1 MAISASTTRILREW
15 APLTDLF
22 NKLPTKIQ
30 NGIFTQEIQ
39 LTCVDVLSEFIAL
52 GTNVGVVYWYNR
64 KKKDLQRLRCENTN
78 SAITVIK
85 IISTVDYML
94 ACGNSAGNVNIFQ
107 VPKSHP
113 ENLPEKLKPKNKQVE
128 RYTVADMHKG
138 PVSALEWSKNGMKLF
153 SGDRNGLV
161 ILTELDF
168 YMHICKSVEVLNESY
183 EVVQLSYYQQNLLI
197 STTYRSIVCQREGK
211 WKVSQVG
218 KKDRKVLGKFG
229 GTFYNNGIR
238 PKDVILYCTR
248 PGLRIWQ
255 SDVQGNVQQTLL
267 FKEIL
272 CKDYPEVSLINPISH
287 HLKRLKPVKDASFGT
302 LLLFQDEL
310 LVTHGAGVVYIL
322 NPKELTIL
330 HTVSNLRGI
339 LCVACN
345 KDEIFILEE
354 DRSLIRLAY
363 HPETS
368 NQESYSTTTVNTNTF
383 SPISTSFKEFTSKI
397 QNSNIVPA
405 IPPLAESP
413 ENIFNIH
420 TDLTSVVNAEEAT
433 ESPQC
438 RNNHVN
444 LSENALLNAMMKN
457 NKTEIYNKIAQ
468 EDFNDTIIF
477 KHHKHRKPIEMGTSA
492 NSLSST
498 SSDEHESTITN
509 KATMMNLS
517 TVSILPDLRSPDSIL
532 NDIEQKEK
540 LLADVLSFDKIK
552 INMESLKEGAHPTS
566 TSNKEEDTE
575 IKNAEI
581 TKNVCK
587 NISIPVPILH
597 TQTSDNLREL
607 NNCKDASPKDTVK
620 QTNGISVKPCDT
632 LLLDTPD
639 MKVIPHEWNL
649 SSVQLVEQRHTSE
662 SDNSLGDWELI

>member
-1 MAISASTTRILREW
+1 MAISTRILREW

-30 NGIFTQEIQ
+30 NGIFTQEVQ

-107 VPKSHP
+107 IPKSHP

-128 RYTVADMHKG
+128 RYTVADMHKDA
-138 PVSALEWSKNGMKLF
+138 VSALEWSKNGMKLF
-153 SGDRNGLV
+153 SGDKNGLV

-197 STTYRSIVCQREGK
+197 STTYRSIVCQKEGK
-211 WKVSQVG
+211 WKVSQIG

-229 GTFYNNGIR
+229 GIFYNNGIR
-238 PKDVILYCTR
+238 PKDVNLYCTR

-255 SDVQGNVQQTLL
+255 SDIQGNVQQTLL

-287 HLKRLKPVKDASFGT
+287 HLKRLKPVKDPSFGT

-310 LVTHGAGVVYIL
+310 LVTHGSGVVYIL

-363 HPETS
+363 QPETS
-368 NQESYSTTTVNTNTF
+368 NQESYSTTTANTF

-405 IPPLAESP
+405 IPPLAEPP

-420 TDLTSVVNAEEAT
+420 TDLTSVVNAEEAI
-433 ESPQC
+433 ESPQF

-468 EDFNDTIIF
+468 EDFDDSIIF
-477 KHHKHRKPIEMGTSA
+477 KHHKQKKPTEITTSE

-498 SSDEHESTITN
+498 SSDEHESSITTKPTI
-509 KATMMNLS
+509 MNLS

-532 NDIEQKEK
+532 NDIEHKEK

-552 INMESLKEGAHPTS
+552 INMETLTKSENPEN
-566 TSNKEEDTE
+566 TSNKEDAE
-575 IKNAEI
+575 IKSDKI
-581 TKNVCK
+581 SQNVCK
-587 NISIPVPILH
+587 DISIPVPILH
-597 TQTSDNLREL
+597 TQTTDNLREPE
-607 NNCKDASPKDTVK
+607 NCKDASPKDTVK

-632 LLLDTPD
+632 LSLDTPD

-649 SSVQLVEQRHTSE
+649 SSVELVEERHKSE